1 MSVIF
6 EGFDFIDGGVCSPNG
21 FTASGIHCG
30 LRKNK
35 TKLDLA
41 LIYSDVMCNTACVYT
56 TNKVKGAPILVT
68 KRHVAD
74 GKAQAIIANS
84 ANANTCNIDGEEK
97 AEKMCK
103 LIADELDLKKSDI
116 VVASTGVI
124 GQILPIEPIQDGVAE
139 LKKAL
144 SKDGNN
150 DAATAILTTDTV
162 KKEYAISF
170 KIGNKTCK
178 MGAMAKGSGM
188 IHPNMATMFCFITT
202 DVAINSD
209 LIQMALNFVV
219 KDTLNMVS
227 VDGDTSTNDMVTV
240 MASGKACNSQIENP
254 KSNEYEIFLNALYA
268 IMMNISRD
276 IAADGEGA
284 TKLLE
289 CTVCG
294 AKNVDTAKI
303 VAKSVI
309 TSSLFKSAMFGEDAN
324 WGRIL
329 CAMGYA
335 QTDFD
340 IDLVDVWFKS
350 QKGEAKMCENGFGV
364 PFEEAYLKEVLS
376 QKEVKIIINLNDGDK
391 KAVAWGCDLTYDYV
405 KINGDY
411 RS

>member
-1 MSVIF
+1 MSVKF
-6 EGFDFIDGGVCSPNG
+6 EGFDFIDGGVCAPEG
-21 FTASGIHCG
+21 FTASGVHCG
-30 LRKNK
+30 LRKNH

-97 AEKMCK
+97 AEKMCS
-103 LIADELDLKKSDI
+103 LIANELNLKKSDI

-124 GQILPIEPIQDGVAE
+124 GQILPIEPIANGVAN
-139 LKKAL
+139 LKKSL
-144 SKDGNN
+144 SKTGNN

-170 KIGNKTCK
+170 KIGDKVCK
-178 MGAMAKGSGM
+178 MGATAKGSGM

-202 DVAINSD
+202 DVAIDSA
-209 LIQMALNFVV
+209 LIQMALNSVV

-227 VDGDTSTNDMVTV
+227 VDGDTSTNDMVTIL
-240 MASGKACNSQIENP
+240 ASGKAKNPEIQNP
-254 KSNEYEIFLNALYA
+254 KSEEYEIFVNALYA
-268 IMMNISRD
+268 IMMNISRE

-294 AKNVDTAKI
+294 AKKVECAKI

-340 IDLVDVWFKS
+340 INLVDVWFKS
-350 QKGEAKMCENGFGV
+350 SNGEAQMCKNGFGV
-364 PFEEAYLKEVLS
+364 EFDENYLKKILS
-376 QKEVKIIINLNDGDK
+376 AKEIKIIINLNDGDE